1 MHRTCRRVIGKHMKY
16 LTFTRA
22 ALLGVSLATAAGCS
36 FNFST
41 NKGANADAANVST
54 AGTNT
59 NAGAPAGD
67 PVAAGG
73 ESQSATASALVAD
86 LYKQHDAKRS
96 PFFQTKDRARVDK
109 YFIKPLA
116 DLIWKDA
123 NDSSGEVGVLDGDPL
138 YNAQDIQIKNF
149 KVGEAEVKGET
160 AKVPVTF
167 NNYDQKVSITFS
179 LRQVSGA
186 WKIDDIRYSESDSL
200 MKWLRSGLSDT
211 STASPAGEFEGK
223 YQVGDT
229 TCTVTP
235 FKMAFEVKWAKGS
248 GVETFFF
255 KEGNTFESDEKGGRP
270 NRFEFDDENYN
281 TGTFYRADGK
291 TFAVKRAR

>member
-1 MHRTCRRVIGKHMKY
+1 MKY
-16 LTFTRA
+16 LNFTRA

-36 FNFST
+36 FKFST
-41 NKGANADAANVST
+41 DTGS
-54 AGTNT
+54 NT
-59 NAGAPAGD
+59 NAGVPAGD
-67 PVAAGG
+67 PAAAGG

-86 LYKQHDAKRS
+86 LYRQHDAKRS

-123 NDSSGEVGVLDGDPL
+123 QNSSGEVGVLDGDPL

-167 NNYDQKVSITFS
+167 NNYDQKVSIIFS

-186 WKIDDIRYSESDSL
+186 WKIDDIRYSENDSL

-211 STASPAGEFEGK
+211 STVSPAGEFEGK

-255 KEGNTFESDEKGGRP
+255 KEGNTFESDEKGGP
-270 NRFEFDDENYN
+270 NRFEFDDESYN

-291 TFAVKRAR
+291 TFAVKRAK